1 MSLPPALH
9 WRVTHLIARNRH
21 RRAISGM
28 ARGARFYL
36 DAYENWSY
44 DIDRNG
50 ERRVLECLSA
60 DEPSCI
66 FDVGANVGQWTS
78 IARQLCPEAQ
88 IHSFEVVEQVAGEL
102 RSRFAHDPRVTIV
115 STGLGRDQEEI
126 AVRYFPESSEISGA
140 VQEHERAFELVHA
153 RVQRGD
159 AYCASNGIDHI
170 DLLKVDVEGM
180 EYEVLLGFDAM
191 LTDGAIG
198 AVQFEYGPA
207 SILTGKLLRDYYTF
221 LSERN
226 FEVGKVYPRG
236 VEFRPYR
243 FRDEDFLG
251 PNYLAVRAD
260 KRELIEHLRG
270 KSKR

>member
-21 RRAISGM
+21 RRAVSGM

-36 DAYENWSY
+36 AAYENWSY

-60 DEPSCI
+60 EEPRCI
-66 FDVGANVGQWTS
+66 FDVGANIGQWTS
-78 IARQLCPEAQ
+78 VARQLCPEAR
-88 IHSFEVVEQVAGEL
+88 IHSFEVIEQVAAEL
-102 RSRFAHDPRVTIV
+102 RSRFAHEPRVTVV
-115 STGLGRDQEEI
+115 STGLGKDQEEI

-140 VQEHERAFELVHA
+140 VEEHERPFELV
-153 RVQRGD
+153 RSPVQRGD
-159 AYCASNGIDHI
+159 AYCAATGIDHI

-180 EYEVLLGFDAM
+180 EYDVLLGFEEM
-191 LTDGAIG
+191 LAGGAIG

-207 SILTGKLLRDYYTF
+207 SILTGRLLRDHYAF
-221 LSERN
+221 LTERS

-243 FRDEDFLG
+243 LRDEDFLG

-260 KRELIEHLRG
+260 RLELIERLRG
-270 KSKR
+270 KSRR